1 MYGTEDVCCPALQ
14 VFNVF
19 NRVLGFFFRS
29 SRIEFDDD
37 WEEKSELAA
46 NGLRLLRWEFA
57 NVYAQHVNLVC

>member
-1 MYGTEDVCCPALQ
+1 M
-14 VFNVF
+14 F

-46 NGLRLLRWEFA
+46 NGLALLRCSLCHELCHRGFVVHIDCTVA
-57 NVYAQHVNLVC
+57 